1 MRRPGKKTFLRLLVL
16 LFLLVPLSSQ
26 AADFQSTWVK
36 RVINGDTVLLTN
48 GERVKLIGVETLGVH
63 ESKKLYRDA
72 KRSRRDIET
81 IRALGRRASVFTK
94 SSVGRKQIRLEFEF
108 TQFKMAELAAKIEA
122 ARNLYMKAAPWRSLG
137 GGLQRGIH

>member
-1 MRRPGKKTFLRLLVL
+1 MCFYSYLSPFLSRPLISKAPGSKKG
-16 LFLLVPLSSQ
+16 
-26 AADFQSTWVK
+26 
-36 RVINGDTVLLTN
+36 INGDTVLLSN
-48 GERVKLIGVETLGVH
+48 GDRVRLIGVETLGVH

-72 KRSRRDIET
+72 KRSRRDIKT
-81 IRALGRRASVFTK
+81 IRALGRRASAFTK

-122 ARNLYMKAAPWRSLG
+122 ARNLYMKAAPWRSIG